1 MNTSAGRLGVVS
13 VAAVLGLVLSS
24 CGGDDAGAEP
34 AGAEG
39 APSAEQPSPD
49 GEVSEPEP
57 EQSSGDGGETEEP
70 ESSPTPVP
78 ASSDGPAQN
87 WPEPEVP
94 DEIYEE
100 TEEGALAALRY
111 WFEASTYL
119 QLTGQS
125 QPLEELSGSECVM
138 CAQRALQAEQVYE
151 EDEGWFATSG
161 VDVVD
166 PIVSAITQEQE
177 ASVLF
182 TLNEGATQ
190 RFNSDGTI
198 AAEVEEAAVP
208 GMEAVLVFGDAHW
221 EVAEVYLPEAR
232 GE

>member
-34 AGAEG
+34 SG
-39 APSAEQPSPD
+39 EQPSSD
-49 GEVSEPEP
+49 GGVSEP
-57 EQSSGDGGETEEP
+57 EQSSGDGSETEEP
-70 ESSPTPVP
+70 ESSPTPIP

-190 RFNSDGTI
+190 RFSSDGTI